1 MWNTPAL
8 SVSKTLSLISSSRMT
23 ALVAKVPARKSEI
36 SLPSRSTLSNWP
48 RFSKT
53 VASIS
58 CSKLYAI
65 SMLLNFLLEK
75 NTELS
80 MVYIKLEEMFKNVNS
95 VLALN
100 RSVGMF
106 SILFSESSKITKLVI
121 GSNTLLSKTLNSLLS
136 NASL

>member
-1 MWNTPAL
+1 
-8 SVSKTLSLISSSRMT
+8 MT
-23 ALVAKVPARKSEI
+23 ALAAKVPARKSEI
-36 SLPSRSTLSNWP
+36 SLPSRFTLSNWP
-48 RFSKT
+48 RLAKT

-65 SMLLNFLLEK
+65 SILLNFLFRT

-80 MVYIKLEEMFKNVNS
+80 IVYIRLEEIFKNVNS
-95 VLALN
+95 VLALK

-106 SILFSESSKITKLVI
+106 SILFPESSKITKLVM

-136 NASL
+136 IANLYRVFRFVNTAGSR